1 MTAKPLS
8 RDEKA
13 RLLEPNAMLNYV
25 DHRLAVWARWQRRGN
40 FYGLGY
46 PACSIEYRLM
56 HEGVLRSTARGQRT
70 IEVNTPAEEMDAL
83 VMKFAKQRPLL
94 AEALKDYYFREGS
107 LRVLA
112 KAKGMSATQLQ
123 WQVAQARHWIA
134 GWLTAVLEHRGQ
146 RSSKTGG

>member
-1 MTAKPLS
+1 MIAKHLS

-13 RLLEPNAMLNYV
+13 RLWKPNAMLSYV

-56 HEGVLRSTARGQRT
+56 HEGVLRTTARGQRA
-70 IEVNTPAEEMDAL
+70 IEVNVPAEEMDAL
-83 VMKFAKQRPLL
+83 VMKLAKQQPLL
-94 AEALKDYYFREGS
+94 AEVLRDYYFREGS

-112 KAKGMSATQLQ
+112 KAKGTSHTEMQR
-123 WQVAQARHWIA
+123 QVQQARYWIA
-134 GWLTAVLEHRGQ
+134 GWLTAALEDRG
-146 RSSKTGG
+146 